1 MASKT
6 AAEEDLTAGLNR
18 ATPWQHITLDGSALY
33 VTARDLRHILI

>member
-18 ATPWQHITLDGSALY
+18 STPWQHNTPHVSGLY
-33 VTARDLRHILI
+33 SIARDLRHIFI